1 MTHVTCVGGHGN
13 QLVTMATDTLYTHK
27 PLTYLVE
34 ELSALVSSSLLLLH
48 VRCPHTCEALSL
60 LWEADKD
67 VLWLNVQVHQPQR
80 VDVLQPLGGGEE
92 EGRGRGGRGERR
104 GRDREILIHVQI
116 GGMERKDVLC
126 IIVA

>member
-1 MTHVTCVGGHGN
+1 MFSGLMSRCTSPSEWMYCN
-13 QLVTMATDTLYTHK
+13 
-27 PLTYLVE
+27 PWE
-34 ELSALVSSSLLLLH
+34 EG
-48 VRCPHTCEALSL
+48 R
-60 LWEADKD
+60 
-67 VLWLNVQVHQPQR
+67 R
-80 VDVLQPLGGGEE
+80 RGGGGEG